1 MQRWEGFL
9 AWVQLNSEALLIG
22 SLVAVALIAGMLVLR
37 NIGER
42 ITASDPDCRDWK
54 SVIGR
59 VLAKTSLAFMVIA
72 ALAFVANFVDPP
84 HRAARLID
92 ILFIIAFA
100 LQGAVWARELILG
113 VISRRIGE
121 EPGESSLGNAVSVIR
136 VLVSIALFAI
146 AFIVILDNVGVNV
159 TALIAGLGIGGIAIG
174 LAAQGIFSDLFAAL
188 AILFDKPF
196 KRGDVIR
203 YDNSVGTVE
212 RIGLKT
218 TRLRSLTG
226 EQMVMA
232 NTKLLEREIHN
243 LADGRSRRMTLTFGL
258 VYQTPIEKLDRVPEL
273 AQAAVEER
281 KGCKFVR
288 CTMSALAPSSLDH
301 ELLFEIASLDQ
312 DVIAGHRSA
321 VIMNLLRAFAAE
333 GIEFAYPTQ
342 TTYTAAP
349 DGTNSTNGK
358 HSRGNLAVTEDTRL
372 EQLGQEFTRL
382 GLRKPDFIGT
392 ERRIALTL
400 TESRRTS

>member
-1 MQRWEGFL
+1 MQRWDGFL
-9 AWVQLNSEALLIG
+9 AWIQLNSEALLIG
-22 SLVAVALIAGMLVLR
+22 TLVALALIAGMLVLR
-37 NIGER
+37 SVGER
-42 ITASDPDCRDWK
+42 ITASDPDYRSWK

-72 ALAFVANFVDPP
+72 ALAIVANFVEPP
-84 HRAARLID
+84 RRAARLVD
-92 ILFIIAFA
+92 ILFIVAFA
-100 LQGAVWARELILG
+100 IQGAVWARELILG

-121 EPGESSLGNAVSVIR
+121 EPGETTLGNAVSVIR

-159 TALIAGLGIGGIAIG
+159 TALVAGLGIGGIAIG

-226 EQMVMA
+226 EQLVMA

-243 LADGRSRRMTLTFGL
+243 LADGRSRRTTITFGL
-258 VYQTPIEKLDRVPEL
+258 VYRTPIDKLELVAEL
-273 AQAAVEER
+273 ARAAVEER

-288 CTMSALAPSSLDH
+288 CTLNALAPSSLDH

-312 DVIAGHRSA
+312 DVIAAHRSA
-321 VIMNLLRAFAAE
+321 VIVNLLKAFAAE

-342 TTYTAAP
+342 TTFTAAP
-349 DGTNSTNGK
+349 DGT
-358 HSRGNLAVTEDTRL
+358 LVMPYAPPAA
-372 EQLGQEFTRL
+372 
-382 GLRKPDFIGT
+382 KP
-392 ERRIALTL
+392 
-400 TESRRTS
+400 

>member
-9 AWVQLNSEALLIG
+9 AWIQLNSEALLIG
-22 SLVAVALIAGMLVLR
+22 MLVGVALVAGMLVLR

-42 ITASDPDCRDWK
+42 IVIAYPDCRNWK

-59 VLAKTSLAFMVIA
+59 VLAKTSLAFMIIA
-72 ALAFVANFVDPP
+72 AIAIVANFVDPP
-84 HRAARLID
+84 RRAARLVD
-92 ILFIIAFA
+92 ILFIVAFA
-100 LQGAVWARELILG
+100 IQGAVWARELILG

-121 EPGESSLGNAVSVIR
+121 EPGESSLGNAMSVIR

-146 AFIVILDNVGVNV
+146 AIIVILDNVGVNV

-258 VYQTPIEKLDRVPEL
+258 VYQTPPDKLERVCEL
-273 AQAAVEER
+273 AKAAVEER
-281 KGCKFVR
+281 KGCRFVR
-288 CTMSALAPSSLDH
+288 CTISALAASSLDH

-321 VIMNLLRAFAAE
+321 IIMNLLKAFAAE

-342 TTYTAAP
+342 TTFTAAP
-349 DGTNSTNGK
+349 DGTLVMPYAPPTAK
-358 HSRGNLAVTEDTRL
+358 A
-372 EQLGQEFTRL
+372 
-382 GLRKPDFIGT
+382 
-392 ERRIALTL
+392 
-400 TESRRTS
+400 